1 MKRLP
6 ILALVPLLAA
16 LVGCGQSERTGPGDI
31 VTTNTGD
38 VVLNDAQANY
48 AFRGD
53 NEQVADQSNGMAAQ
67 AMPESTDNM
76 SGSSGN
82 MQ

>member
-1 MKRLP
+1 MRNLSM
-6 ILALVPLLAA
+6 LAALPLLAA
-16 LVGCGQSERTGPGDI
+16 IGGCGQGERGGAGDI

-53 NEQVADQSNGMAAQ
+53 NEQVAGQSNAVDTQ
-67 AMPESTDNM
+67 AMQQANGSA

>member
-1 MKRLP
+1 MKKLSMLT
-6 ILALVPLLAA
+6 LAPLLAA
-16 LVGCGQSERTGPGDI
+16 LSGCGQSDRTGPGDI

-38 VVLNDAQANY
+38 VVLNDAQADY

-53 NEQVADQSNGMAAQ
+53 NEQVAGQSNGMDGQ
-67 AMPESTDNM
+67 AMQGSTGNM
-76 SGSSGN
+76 SSSSGN